1 MNLFIDCRMLDS
13 GGIGSYLQSV
23 LPFFTSR
30 FACTLLVS
38 QNQKIDSPSYNQQIK
53 IIETEIP
60 PFSIKEL
67 LFFPSKILKIINSHD
82 AFYSPYINIP
92 SSFFHKIKIPIFTT
106 IHDVV
111 FLDVKGLSS
120 LSGTLIRKYFYQR
133 AINKSKK
140 IFTVSEFSK
149 NRIES
154 TLHIGKK
161 EIVVTYNSVPEWFRD
176 SFYNEGCPPC
186 KELKSLNEDC
196 PPCKKLKSL
205 NEDCP
210 SCKELNSSNEDCPP
224 CKKYSNTLLF
234 VGNIKKHKGLKY
246 LINAFEIVQK
256 TIPEIKLIIVGN
268 EKNFRSSDDEILG
281 KISEIKNIEFTG
293 KISNQELKNLYSKVN
308 LLVQPS
314 LYEGFGMPPLEALY
328 CKTNVLLS
336 DIPVFKEIYEKFPVT
351 YFKSEDS
358 LNLSEKII
366 ECLKLKSP
374 ENIPDVYSFTKTSDI
389 IIKNILGETN

>member
-30 FACTLLVS
+30 FACTLLIS

-154 TLHIGKK
+154 NLHIGKK

-176 SFYNEGCPPC
+176 SFY
-186 KELKSLNEDC
+186 
-196 PPCKKLKSL
+196 